1 MESLGIQLQNPL
13 YAAIF
18 AGVATAGYIHVKNK
32 LNNEKPLITSDY
44 MKPAAL
50 VAILVYFI
58 ISIGIGARESISTEP
73 F

>member
-18 AGVATAGYIHVKNK
+18 AGVATAGYIHAKNK

-44 MKPAAL
+44 MKPAFL
-50 VAILVYFI
+50 VALLVYFI
-58 ISIGIGARESISTEP
+58 ISVGIGARETISTEP

>member
-1 MESLGIQLQNPL
+1 L

-18 AGVATAGYIHVKNK
+18 AGVVTAGYIHAKNK
-32 LNNEKPLITSDY
+32 INNEKPLVTSDY
-44 MKPAAL
+44 MKPAVL

-58 ISIGIGARESISTEP
+58 INVGMGAKETISTDP

>member
-1 MESLGIQLQNPL
+1 MESLGLHLQNPL

-18 AGVATAGYIHVKNK
+18 AGAVTAGYIHLKNK

-58 ISIGIGARESISTEP
+58 ISIGMGAKETISTEP